1 MYQVSKFFVSY
12 QLNENEVLVY
22 STLTTSII
30 VLEYKIYVDIF
41 ENGNIK
47 KYPEYISEL
56 LEMGMIYKIE
66 EDENTKV
73 RTRTVYRYKEK

>member
-47 KYPEYISEL
+47 KYPEYIPN
-56 LEMGMIYKIE
+56 IFRNY
-66 EDENTKV
+66 
-73 RTRTVYRYKEK
+73 